1 MLVSDLIVGVEQVEV
16 RTEMVSGLMV
26 GVEQV
31 EVKMVLVGI
40 AAEVKTAS
48 WPSVPVGIVGGL

>member
-1 MLVSDLIVGVEQVEV
+1 MVGAGQVEAKMVLDLNLMVGAEQVEA
-16 RTEMVSGLMV
+16 
-26 GVEQV
+26 
-31 EVKMVLVGI
+31 KMVLAGI